1 VEINWFTF
9 FAQIVNFLIV
19 LYLLKR
25 FLYGPI
31 MKAMAE
37 REAQMAAR
45 FKEAEDMVQQASDEA
60 DKYRAERQ
68 EMDASREALMAE
80 ATEAAAERRSA
91 LIRDARAE
99 IESTQSSWYAAVDHE
114 KQRFLQDI
122 RARMGESIFHIARD
136 ALADLANVELEEAI
150 AFAFLDK
157 LRNRSTDDHVE
168 NGLNIEPDEVIIVRS
183 AFELSPDLQDRIQR
197 ALTGS
202 PIQSDADETPPSDR
216 TVAFR
221 KSPDLICGIEAQF
234 SSRRIAWN
242 LRDYLDSY
250 AEQLETALVAEL
262 ETHGLHTQVDE
273 QVPAA
278 NGILPG

>member
-1 VEINWFTF
+1 VGINWFTF
-9 FAQIVNFLIV
+9 FAQIVNFLLV

-37 REAQMAAR
+37 REAQMTAR
-45 FKEAEDMVQQASDEA
+45 FKEAEDIAQRASDEA
-60 DKYRAERQ
+60 EAYRAERQ
-68 EMDASREALMAE
+68 EMDASHEALMVE
-80 ATEAAAERRSA
+80 ATEAASERHSA

-99 IESTQSSWYAAVDHE
+99 IESMQSGWYAAVDHE

-150 AFAFLDK
+150 AAAFLDK
-157 LRNRSTDDHVE
+157 LHNRSTDDHVE

-197 ALTGS
+197 ALTDS
-202 PIQSDADETPPSDR
+202 PTHSDAAETPPSDR
-216 TVAFR
+216 AVAFR
-221 KSPDLICGIEAQF
+221 QSPDLICGIEAQV

-250 AEQLETALVAEL
+250 AEQLESALVAEL
-262 ETHGLHTQVDE
+262 ETHGLRTRVDE
-273 QVPAA
+273 QALAA